1 MANSKFKR
9 LDIISSC
16 RMCPHRKQ
24 TLGDFICGLT
34 ASVVSNFLVG
44 FPDECPLEDYKE
56 DKNA

>member
-34 ASVVSNFLVG
+34 ASVVSNLVG
-44 FPDECPLEDYKE
+44 FPGDCPLEDYKE
-56 DKNA
+56 VSHVY

>member
-24 TLGDFICGLT
+24 TLGDFICDLT
-34 ASVVSNFLVG
+34 ASVVSNLVG
-44 FPDECPLEDYKE
+44 FPDDCPLEDYK
-56 DKNA
+56 KV

>member
-1 MANSKFKR
+1 MANLKR

-16 RMCPHRKQ
+16 RMCPYRKQ
-24 TLGDFICGLT
+24 TLGDYVCDLT
-34 ASVVSNFLVG
+34 ASVVSYFLVG